1 MRNRKILKV
10 KVGSSP
16 FVDDFERNINRTID
30 ELESLGREVSSL
42 DVVSKEGRLVGVIQ
56 YKEYLDEVENLPD
69 VIDF

>member
-10 KVGSSP
+10 KVVSSS

-56 YKEYLDEVENLPD
+56 YKEYLDDLENLPD